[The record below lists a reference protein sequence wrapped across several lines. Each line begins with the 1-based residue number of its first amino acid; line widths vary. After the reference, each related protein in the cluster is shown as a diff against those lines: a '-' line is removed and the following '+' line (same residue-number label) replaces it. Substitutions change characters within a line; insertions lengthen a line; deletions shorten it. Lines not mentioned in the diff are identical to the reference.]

1 MAGRYTG
8 TLPAYSIM
16 STGPGLPSRLE
27 LGTEE
32 YKRKRKELLEAEY
45 LKEQEEVNEIFG
57 FGKKKKK
64 VDLGVEDL
72 AGLSYDIGRFDGY
85 IDTIKD
91 TSGDFAKL
99 HLEQL
104 IKVYEENVDPM
115 ISRLMIAKS
124 QIDKETHELESSI
137 EKKKN

>member
-1 MAGRYTG
+1 MK
-8 TLPAYSIM
+8 L
-16 STGPGLPSRLE
+16 
-27 LGTEE
+27 
-32 YKRKRKELLEAEY
+32 LLENWREY
-45 LKEQEEVNEIFG
+45 IKEQEEVNEIFG

-72 AGLSYDIGRFDGY
+72 TGLSYDIDRIGGY
-85 IDTIKD
+85 IDTIKN

-115 ISRLMIAKS
+115 ISSCSLISA
-124 QIDKETHELESSI
+124 ELRQ
-137 EKKKN
+137 K